1 MYSKILVAE
10 DLKSITDGI
19 HTLLEELNIQVI
31 EQVQYCDDAFLKIK
45 KSVLDGEPYELL
57 ITDLSF
63 KKDHRNEKYTSGEEL
78 VEAVKSEYP
87 SVKVIVYSI
96 DDRIQKIRRLFEKFE
111 IDGYV
116 CKGRKG
122 IQELKDAIFLT
133 YNGKQYISD
142 QVSQALRNTNSVNID
157 DFDII
162 LLSYLAK
169 GHIQDEISQLLKNQ
183 NITPNSLSTI
193 EKRINKMKNI
203 MDVQNTV
210 HLIAVSKDMGLI

>member
-19 HTLLEELNIQVI
+19 HTLLEELNIPI
-31 EQVQYCDDAFLKIK
+31 TEQVQYCDDAFLKIK